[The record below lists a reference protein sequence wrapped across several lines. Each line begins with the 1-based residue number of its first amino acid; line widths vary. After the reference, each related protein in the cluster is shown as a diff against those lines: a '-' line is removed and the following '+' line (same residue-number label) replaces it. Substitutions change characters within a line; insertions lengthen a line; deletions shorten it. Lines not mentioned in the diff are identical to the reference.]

1 MAQMIDIGILRTRG
15 MANGRRKKTKVSV
28 PTIRRLP
35 LPSTPRDL
43 RILIFL
49 LSSFTDDSVFT
60 DKMAKEREIDTVEM
74 NSIAMIKT
82 PAVLSDS
89 YFAASLLHTMSPFYF
104 TPYS

>member
-1 MAQMIDIGILRTRG
+1 MAQMEEIGILRTRG
-15 MANGRRKKTKVSV
+15 TDKGRRKKTKVSV

-60 DKMAKEREIDTVEM
+60 DKMAKEREMDTVEM

-89 YFAASLLHTMSPFYF
+89 YFAASLLHTVSPFSF